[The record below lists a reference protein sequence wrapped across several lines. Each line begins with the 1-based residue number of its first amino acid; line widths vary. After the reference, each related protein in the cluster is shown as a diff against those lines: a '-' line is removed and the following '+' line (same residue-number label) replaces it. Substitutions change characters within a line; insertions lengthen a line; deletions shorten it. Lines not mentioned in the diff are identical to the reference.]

1 MNALSYRVDAQ
12 VLNTLSVMQLQ
23 TIGSVWGFFFVDSL
37 VLSWRQACCSNE
49 LLLLLFCCHC
59 PTFISQERN
68 FKYQCKWERRGNV
81 KSLYKKAFIV
91 GTSWLVSSQGP
102 QSNQSPPKPV
112 WLGPGEA
119 LIGSW
124 DFWECDWRSSRCQR
138 EKAQGSWDVSSA
150 TLKHSFCP
158 CSNVWSTESS
168 TDGCLTDQMA
178 TSLL

>member
-102 QSNQSPPKPV
+102 RSNQSPPKPV
-112 WLGPGEA
+112 CLRPGEA
-119 LIGSW
+119 LIGRW
-124 DFWECDWRSSRCQR
+124 DFWKCDWRPSRCQR
-138 EKAQGSWDVSSA
+138 EREHSVYEMSPQRPWNTPSAQSQMSD
-150 TLKHSFCP
+150 L
-158 CSNVWSTESS
+158 ESS